1 MACIVAYAFSL
12 SLPITFP
19 WTILVIG
26 LIVSLLISW
35 LENPTLRGQIR
46 FVQDLA
52 EAPLTKPLL
61 IFAAVVGVSGFVNG
75 GFPEAFKSLSALRG
89 GLVYFWAHHAFKSED
104 GLRKNAVLSLLV
116 VGALAGFIASIE
128 QVTDSHPFSSFRYLQ
143 GTGFL
148 ATPMAFAGT
157 MQIFSML
164 AFGLVIGQ
172 SFRKSGNLLSKP
184 WVIGLVVLGN
194 LAGLVFAGER
204 SAWFGALTAVVICTA
219 IFSHILFWRT
229 AIGATLITAV
239 SCVAVPV
246 VRDRLLALANW
257 QSDVSAQVRLKVW
270 SHAWKVFEQHP
281 LFGVGIRKFPP
292 FPVPANIAPGHAPLL
307 DHAHSNYLQM
317 LATAGIFGFISY
329 IYLWFVVIRECL
341 VRIGF
346 AKQTQAEQEKSHSRL
361 FLFDWTFE
369 QGLSFGIMTGAVAL
383 LISGLFEYNFG
394 TGQIRLA
401 QWFVL
406 AMLI

>member
-1 MACIVAYAFSL
+1 LACIVAYAFSL

-26 LIVSLLISW
+26 VIVSLAISW
-35 LENPTLRGQIR
+35 IETPTLRGQIR
-46 FVQDLA
+46 FFQSLA
-52 EAPLTKPLL
+52 EAPLTKALV
-61 IFAAVVGVSGFVNG
+61 IFAAVVGVSGLVNG
-75 GFPEAFKSLSALRG
+75 GFTEAFKSLSALRG
-89 GLVYFWAHHAFKSED
+89 GLVYFWAHHAFKSEE
-104 GLRKNAVLSLLV
+104 GLRKNAVLSLLFL
-116 VGALAGFIASIE
+116 GALAGFIASIE

-184 WVIGLVVLGN
+184 WVITLVALGN

-204 SAWFGALTAVVICTA
+204 SAWFGALAAVVICTA
-219 IFSHILFWRT
+219 IFSHILFLRT
-229 AIGATLITAV
+229 AIGAALITAI
-239 SCVAVPV
+239 SCALVPV
-246 VRDRLLALANW
+246 VRGRLLALVNW

-270 SHAWKVFEQHP
+270 GHALKVFEQHP

-292 FPVPANIAPGHAPLL
+292 FPVPAAIAPGHAPVL

-329 IYLWFVVIRECL
+329 LYLWFVVIRECL
-341 VRIGF
+341 LRIGF
-346 AKQTQAEQEKSHSRL
+346 SKEHESPHSRL
-361 FLFDWTFE
+361 FLLDWTFE

>member
-1 MACIVAYAFSL
+1 M
-12 SLPITFP
+12 
-19 WTILVIG
+19 
-26 LIVSLLISW
+26 
-35 LENPTLRGQIR
+35 
-46 FVQDLA
+46 
-52 EAPLTKPLL
+52 
-61 IFAAVVGVSGFVNG
+61 IFAAVVGVSGLVNG
-75 GFPEAFKSLSALRG
+75 GFTEAFKSLSALRG
-89 GLVYFWAHHAFKSED
+89 GLVYFWAHHAFKSEE
-104 GLRKNAVLSLLV
+104 GLRKNAVLSLLFL
-116 VGALAGFIASIE
+116 GALAGFIASIE

-184 WVIGLVVLGN
+184 WVITLVALGN

-204 SAWFGALTAVVICTA
+204 SAWFGALAAVVICTA
-219 IFSHILFWRT
+219 IFSHILFLRT
-229 AIGATLITAV
+229 AIGAALITAI
-239 SCVAVPV
+239 SCALVPV
-246 VRDRLLALANW
+246 VRGRLLALVNW

-270 SHAWKVFEQHP
+270 GHALKVFEQHP

-292 FPVPANIAPGHAPLL
+292 FPVPAAIAPGHAPVL

-329 IYLWFVVIRECL
+329 LYLWFVVIRECL
-341 VRIGF
+341 LRIGF
-346 AKQTQAEQEKSHSRL
+346 SKEHESPHSRL
-361 FLFDWTFE
+361 FLLDWTFE